1 MIRSSSGRG
10 NPGRVPSPSRDGLRR
25 AKPGSVHAYASL
37 AALAA
42 TVAATAAWAA
52 AAPSGQVVVLE
63 PIGSSQIA
71 RHCLTRVREELTAG
85 GFEVSSVDS
94 GPRRDPV
101 SLARSMEAQ
110 AAVAVIAL
118 SGDPGQ
124 PGAELWI
131 LDRVGATPEVRR
143 VPASSEDPE
152 HLPEVLAIRTI
163 EVLKASALKLLVEA
177 SATARAPAP
186 SVVRATPPAPPPP
199 AAGPPAFGLEAGI
212 SVLESVGGPGP
223 AALPLTRA
231 RVRLGDSL
239 SARLTIAALGS
250 RPRVHALAGS
260 ASVAQSFGMAELAL
274 GLRPG
279 HRWRPVLTVGAGALR
294 VESSGDGISPYKGV
308 EETRWVAA
316 LDAGAGVLATFGTN
330 FSATLELHALLAV
343 PHPTVRFDGVDRATI
358 GFPAIL
364 ASLTM
369 VAWL

>member
-1 MIRSSSGRG
+1 MIRSSS
-10 NPGRVPSPSRDGLRR
+10 
-25 AKPGSVHAYASL
+25 AL

-42 TVAATAAWAA
+42 TAVATAAWAA

-63 PIGSSQIA
+63 PFGSSQIA
-71 RHCLTRVREELTAG
+71 RHCLTRIREELTAG
-85 GFEVSSVDS
+85 GFEVSSVDP

-110 AAVAVIAL
+110 AEAVAVIAL

-143 VPASSEDPE
+143 VLASSEDPE

-177 SATARAPAP
+177 SAIAPAP
-186 SVVRATPPAPPPP
+186 APAVVRATPIAPPP
-199 AAGPPAFGLEAGI
+199 AAGSPAFGLEAGI
-212 SVLESVGGPGP
+212 SVVESVGGPGP
-223 AALPLTRA
+223 AALPLARA
-231 RVRLGDSL
+231 RVRLGDL
-239 SARLTIAALGS
+239 LAARLTIAALGS
-250 RPRVHALAGS
+250 SPRVHADAGS

-279 HRWRPVLTVGAGALR
+279 RRWRPVLTVGAGALR
-294 VESSGDGISPYKGV
+294 IESRGEGISPYQGV

-316 LDAGAGVLATFGTN
+316 ADAGAGMLATFGGS
-330 FSATLELHALLAV
+330 FSATFELHALLAF

-358 GFPAIL
+358 GFPAFL

>member
-1 MIRSSSGRG
+1 MIRSSS
-10 NPGRVPSPSRDGLRR
+10 
-25 AKPGSVHAYASL
+25 ASL

-42 TVAATAAWAA
+42 TAAATAAWAA
-52 AAPSGQVVVLE
+52 AGPSGQVVVLE
-63 PIGSSQIA
+63 PAGSSQIA
-71 RHCLTRVREELTAG
+71 RHCLTRIREELTAA
-85 GFEVSSVDS
+85 GFEVSSLDP

-110 AAVAVIAL
+110 AGAVAVIAL
-118 SGDPGQ
+118 YGDPGQ

-143 VPASSEDPE
+143 VPASSDDPE
-152 HLPEVLAIRTI
+152 RLPEVLAIRTS

-177 SATARAPAP
+177 TPPAAPPA
-186 SVVRATPPAPPPP
+186 VVRATPIATPPP
-199 AAGPPAFGLEAGI
+199 AGPPAFGLEAGI
-212 SVLESVGGPGP
+212 SVVDSVGGPGP

-231 RVRLGDSL
+231 RLRLGDWV

-250 RPRVHALAGS
+250 RPRVRAVAGS

-274 GLRPG
+274 ALRPG
-279 HRWRPVLTVGAGALR
+279 GRFRPVLTVGAGALH
-294 VESSGDGISPYKGV
+294 VESSGEGISPYQGV
-308 EETRWVAA
+308 EEARWVAA
-316 LDAGAGVLATFGTN
+316 LDAGAGVLTTFGRNFAATF
-330 FSATLELHALLAV
+330 ELHALLAA
-343 PHPTVRFDGVDRATI
+343 PRPTVRFDGVDRATI

>member
-1 MIRSSSGRG
+1 MIALS
-10 NPGRVPSPSRDGLRR
+10 
-25 AKPGSVHAYASL
+25 

-42 TVAATAAWAA
+42 AASVAWAA

-63 PIGSSQIA
+63 PVGSSQMA
-71 RHCLTRVREELTAG
+71 RHCLTRIREELTAG
-85 GFEVSSVDS
+85 GFEVSSVDP

-110 AAVAVIAL
+110 AGAVAVIAL
-118 SGDPGQ
+118 AGDPGQ
-124 PGAELWI
+124 AGAELWI

-152 HLPEVLAIRTI
+152 RLPEVLAIRTS

-177 SATARAPAP
+177 TAPARAPVA
-186 SVVRATPPAPPPP
+186 VRATPVAAPAP
-199 AAGPPAFGLEAGI
+199 AGPPAFGLEAGI
-212 SVLESVGGPGP
+212 SVVQSVGGPGP
-223 AALPLTRA
+223 AALPLARA
-231 RVRLGDSL
+231 RLRLGDWL

-250 RPRVHALAGS
+250 RPVVRALAGS
-260 ASVAQSFGMAELAL
+260 TSVAQSLGMAELAL

-279 HRWRPVLTVGAGALR
+279 RRFRPVLTVGAGALH
-294 VESSGDGISPYKGV
+294 VESSGVGISPYEGV
-308 EETRWVAA
+308 DEARWVAA
-316 LDAGAGVLATFGTN
+316 LDAGAGVLATFGRN
-330 FSATLELHALLAV
+330 FSATFELHALLAV

-358 GFPAIL
+358 GFPAVL

>member
-1 MIRSSSGRG
+1 MIRTSS
-10 NPGRVPSPSRDGLRR
+10 
-25 AKPGSVHAYASL
+25 ASL

-42 TVAATAAWAA
+42 TAAATAAWAA
-52 AAPSGQVVVLE
+52 AGPSGQVVVLE
-63 PIGSSQIA
+63 PAGASQIA
-71 RHCLTRVREELTAG
+71 RHCLTRIREELTAG
-85 GFEVSSVDS
+85 GFEVSSLDP

-110 AAVAVIAL
+110 AGAVAVIAL

-152 HLPEVLAIRTI
+152 RLPEVLAIRTS

-177 SATARAPAP
+177 
-186 SVVRATPPAPPPP
+186 TPPAAAP
-199 AAGPPAFGLEAGI
+199 AAVRSTPIATTSPAGPPAFGLEAGI
-212 SVLESVGGPGP
+212 SVVDSVGGPGP
-223 AALPLTRA
+223 AALPLARA
-231 RVRLGDSL
+231 RLRLGDWL

-250 RPRVHALAGS
+250 RPRVHAMVGS
-260 ASVAQSFGMAELAL
+260 AAVAQSFGMAELAL
-274 GLRPG
+274 RPG
-279 HRWRPVLTVGAGALR
+279 GRFRPVLTVGAGALH
-294 VESSGDGISPYKGV
+294 VESSGEGVSPYQGV
-308 EETRWVAA
+308 EDARWVAA
-316 LDAGAGVLATFGTN
+316 LDAGAGVLASFGRN
-330 FSATLELHALLAV
+330 FSATFELHALLAA
-343 PHPTVRFDGVDRATI
+343 PRPTVRFDGVDRATI